1 MSGPLDGVRVVDLS
15 RILAG
20 PYCTMLL
27 GDLGADIVKI
37 ELPGVGDETRRWGP
51 PFAEGE
57 SAYFL
62 AVNRNKRSVTI
73 DLRSEGGREVLRRL
87 LATADVVI
95 DNFRPGTLEE
105 FGFGREEVLA
115 AWPRI
120 IGCSISAFGVSGPFR
135 ERPGFDF
142 AIQAM
147 GGIMSV
153 TGPEEGPPS
162 KVAVAIVDITAGLYA
177 GMAILAA
184 LHARG
189 RDDRGQWIDVS
200 LFGSQLAWLA
210 NLGSAYLLTGREPQR
225 LGNAH
230 PSIAPYE
237 LFPAADGHIAIAVGT
252 DAQFR
257 ALAQVFALPD
267 LAADPRFQTNAG
279 RVAHRGALRAALE
292 AVTCVRSAA
301 EILDLLT
308 AAGVPCAPL
317 LTVGQALTSEAARAL
332 GSVIEMAHP
341 TVGTLPQVRWPFDLS
356 GTPASARRPPP
367 LLGEHTTEVLADL
380 GYDAEEIARLRADG
394 AI

>member
-1 MSGPLDGVRVVDLS
+1 VSGPLGGVRVVDLS

-27 GDLGADIVKI
+27 GDLGADIIKI

-51 PFAEGE
+51 PFVEGE

-73 DLRSEGGREVLRRL
+73 DLRSDGGRRVLQRL

-95 DNFRPGTLEE
+95 DNFRPGTLEG
-105 FGFGREEVLA
+105 FGFGRDEVLA

-120 IGCSISAFGVSGPFR
+120 IGCSISAFGASGPFR

-153 TGPEEGPPS
+153 TGPEEGAPS

-189 RDDRGQWIDVS
+189 RDRRGQWIDVS
-200 LFGSQLAWLA
+200 LLGSQLAWLA
-210 NLGSAYLLTGREPQR
+210 NLASSYLLTGREPAR

-230 PSIAPYE
+230 PNIAPYE
-237 LFPAADGHIAIAVGT
+237 LFPVADGHIAIAVGT
-252 DAQFR
+252 DAQFGT
-257 ALAQVFALPD
+257 LAQVLALPD
-267 LAADPRFQTNAG
+267 LAGDPRFRTNAD
-279 RVAHRGALRAALE
+279 RIAHRDALRVALE
-292 AVTCVRSAA
+292 AATRARSGA
-301 EILDLLT
+301 EILELLI
-308 AAGVPCAPL
+308 AGGIPCAPL
-317 LTVGQALTSEAARAL
+317 LTVGQALTSEPARAL
-332 GSVIEMAHP
+332 GAVFEMAHP
-341 TVGTLPQVRWPFDLS
+341 MVGTLPQIRWPFDLG
-356 GTPASARRPPP
+356 GTPASARLPPP
-367 LLGEHTTEVLADL
+367 ILGEHTEEVLANL
-380 GYDAEEIARLRADG
+380 GFDAGEIARMRADG